1 MDKYIKCIFLV
12 NNQCIKL
19 RLLINNTLLYI
30 FSPPKW
36 IPRFFL
42 MVYRFS
48 CFFVCHNLGFRRAS
62 CVFMYW
68 SDDRY
73 SRCRVVPIR
82 STVGRSQM
90 WVIHSGELAKL
101 VFVAILKSHLC
112 KKYYHHR
119 QYEHEVQ
126 GFLEMVETNLF
137 VQLCE

>member
-12 NNQCIKL
+12 NKQCIKL

-36 IPRFFL
+36 IPRFVL
-42 MVYRFS
+42 MVYSFS
-48 CFFVCHNLGFRRAS
+48 CFFVCHNLGFRGAS

-73 SRCRVVPIR
+73 SSC
-82 STVGRSQM
+82 STKICSAAGRSQM

-101 VFVAILKSHLC
+101 VLVAILRS
-112 KKYYHHR
+112 Y
-119 QYEHEVQ
+119 
-126 GFLEMVETNLF
+126 
-137 VQLCE
+137 LCEKYFTTIDIMNMMYMVFFRNGWQH